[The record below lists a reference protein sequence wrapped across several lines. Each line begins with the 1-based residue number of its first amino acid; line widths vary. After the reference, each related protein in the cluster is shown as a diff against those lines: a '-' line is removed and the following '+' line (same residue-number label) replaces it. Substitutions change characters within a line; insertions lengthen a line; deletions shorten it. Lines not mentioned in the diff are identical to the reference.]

1 MDFLNALILLSNF
14 VIVPSIT
21 YGSQLALGAIGVT
34 LIYGVLRFAN
44 FAYGDLMAFGTMC
57 VILFT
62 WLLKSWGV
70 NLGIFPTALLALP
83 FGITLTIIVSLFF
96 DKTVFEYYRNK
107 KSSPVTFIVVSLG
120 IMFVLNAVVR
130 IIIGPN
136 DIVFMDGSRFIISA
150 VDFKEATGLL
160 EGLTIKSTQVI
171 TIITTS
177 LTCFL
182 LFNFLNKTKTGK
194 SMRAYSNNEDLALLS
209 GIDPN
214 KIILITWIIASIL
227 ATIAGTLYGLDK
239 SFKPFTYFNNLLPI
253 FAATIVGGI
262 GNPLG
267 AFYGGFVIA
276 FSEIALTYAYKK
288 FIFYL
293 LPFSSDSKNLIQY
306 ISTDYKFAISFAIL
320 VVVLIFKPQGIF
332 KGKVI

>member
-1 MDFLNALILLSNF
+1 M
-14 VIVPSIT
+14 
-21 YGSQLALGAIGVT
+21 
-34 LIYGVLRFAN
+34 
-44 FAYGDLMAFGTMC
+44 
-57 VILFT
+57 
-62 WLLKSWGV
+62 K
-70 NLGIFPTALLALP
+70 
-83 FGITLTIIVSLFF
+83 
-96 DKTVFEYYRNK
+96 
-107 KSSPVTFIVVSLG
+107 FIKY
-120 IMFVLNAVVR
+120 I
-130 IIIGPN
+130 
-136 DIVFMDGSRFIISA
+136 
-150 VDFKEATGLL
+150 
-160 EGLTIKSTQVI
+160 
-171 TIITTS
+171 
-177 LTCFL
+177 
-182 LFNFLNKTKTGK
+182 
-194 SMRAYSNNEDLALLS
+194 
-209 GIDPN
+209 IDPK

-293 LPFSSDSKNLIQY
+293 LPFSSDSTNLIQY